1 MLGIRSMAIGV
12 VMGEIGEN
20 ILQTLQSMNIDV
32 QFLKLSQGNSRINY
46 VLVDKENNCTLI
58 SEKGQR

>member
-1 MLGIRSMAIGV
+1 MAIGV

>member
-1 MLGIRSMAIGV
+1 LLGIRSMAIGV